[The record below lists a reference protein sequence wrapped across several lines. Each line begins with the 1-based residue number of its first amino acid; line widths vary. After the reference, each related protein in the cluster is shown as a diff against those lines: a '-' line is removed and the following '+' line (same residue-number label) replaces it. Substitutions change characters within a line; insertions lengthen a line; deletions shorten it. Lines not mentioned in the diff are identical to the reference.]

1 MSIVQ
6 GACTSFKEEL
16 LQAIHDFTSD
26 TFKIALYSSSAS
38 LGPNTTVYTAVA
50 EISGTGYTSTG
61 KALTISQ
68 VPVSAGG
75 IAYVSFSDVSW
86 ESSTITARGA
96 LIYNSSKS
104 NKAVAV
110 LDFGSNKTTS
120 GSTFTV
126 TFPAPN
132 QTSAIVR
139 IS

>member
-1 MSIVQ
+1 MAIVQ

-126 TFPAPN
+126 NFPAPN